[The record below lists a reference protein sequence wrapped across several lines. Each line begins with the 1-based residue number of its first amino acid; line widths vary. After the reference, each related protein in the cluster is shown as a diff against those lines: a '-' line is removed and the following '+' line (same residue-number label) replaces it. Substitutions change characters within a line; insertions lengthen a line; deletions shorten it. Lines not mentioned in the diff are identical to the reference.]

1 MVSVARTVQMLE
13 NNLALWRLKLLE
25 RLERLERLKPK
36 NPEEDHA

>member
-1 MVSVARTVQMLE
+1 MLE
-13 NNLALWRLKLLE
+13 NNLVLWRLKLLE